1 MSTSTSQSGDVSIE
15 VDEVKNDEPKLDNI
29 DDTEDKKEN
38 GSHSDKYLAV
48 SPEGDFLVELVLKDF
63 DFELQMYEIK
73 ISNDKD
79 DSKQK
84 SYRELSKIHTPS
96 KFTNGQINL
105 SKFINEQINL
115 SKDKDVHKNIIKW
128 SVSVSDKSTSSSE
141 FRLLAISYI
150 SLKDMEDYRN
160 KFKKFHLMKI
170 PNNGFT
176 FVFIIN
182 IINNDYSISEF
193 KDKELPI
200 KFGGVV
206 KFISK
211 DEKDKQIID
220 KSSQNADTNTLI
232 ILTLSGIYKYQMKN
246 KLIKNIQKL
255 KYPKRVYNAMIHN
268 INLIFNNLNDA
279 EYKAYNFIH
288 TFIKQCLNKHYFLVD
303 TKNKDIEYMELY
315 NLDTNQLVNN
325 FQMQNLSG
333 SYSLDSSPIYAISNN
348 GKLLAYVFNKTIK
361 IFSIECSLE
370 IAKFELGADIP
381 IGKDIPNEQLKFVN
395 FFHNDEILLIFSTT
409 KWFVWDIFSS
419 LRDSIKLEDLG
430 SIIELRLG
438 FDENIK
444 PSNSFMVVN
453 KGNKLAIYDDL
464 FIKMY
469 LKDLKKDEEQIW
481 KKLSGED
488 ILKQDPN
495 KNNNRDLQNKESKLD
510 EYYHILEPWLLV
522 EKRRYSNYSFYLDD
536 KKEKLLL
543 IGNHT
548 IQVWHEQGPEEGPK
562 KRSLEFIHVPL
573 SHLPFNYE
581 QSFREAMNSEQFF
594 INVIDINYCL
604 GKFKLNF
611 QIDKIQIENIEDKS
625 FKIKMPKLADKND
638 TENVVEY
645 NIQIENEDKSFQIKM
660 AEYNIQIENIEDKS
674 FQIKMADK
682 NDTMNVVKYA
692 CYSLKYLSS
701 YKKFE
706 FYFKDKKF
714 ADIIEQTQK
723 LILIF
728 IKLHPNEWRLLDIRY
743 DLMSVLIEA
752 KEYKLV
758 KYILSSK
765 EPLHIPLNIPWED
778 KKIISSVDNKEDE
791 KKKKNNTI
799 QTAFSDIDYNTI
811 VNIRMVPL
819 VNFTTTKKIF
829 DIRENKYVAY
839 LKDYISPFRF
849 SSLKKEDYSPFIKLI
864 ESENKDN
871 IREILYEN
879 PSMGAVMNWMWYC
892 SKYYWYRFFYLFF
905 LYFLAYSVICW
916 AYIAHIQITG
926 SFQRILLV
934 IAIVLFYYLSYY
946 HIAVEFKQFCH
957 KGRKYYLDAFNLV
970 DLLSLIIPIII
981 FSYILICYYSF
992 DNGFKNAESS
1002 LLMTF
1007 IIFLSILI
1015 LWYEFFLTLRMFEA
1029 IIAMGHALF
1038 TLLGYPFYIGLNQ
1051 SPTTYEIAKGNNA
1064 DITMTGEEPDNPFSN
1079 ILGSIVAF
1087 AFVIILQNIIIS
1099 YMSDA
1104 FSDAVKDSKR
1114 GLYRFQIDFIHDF
1127 SLLEKSL
1134 EFNNLDSMFK
1144 DKIRAKYICF
1154 FDYPNIT
1161 SSWNDAS
1168 DKMKEKPYPV
1178 TQFDNKTIL
1187 KCWESL
1193 SKDGE
1198 FNWGE
1203 DEKVEE
1209 VETEVP
1215 KA

>member
-15 VDEVKNDEPKLDNI
+15 VKTDDEVKKDEPKIDNI

-115 SKDKDVHKNIIKW
+115 SKDKDAHKNIIKW

-182 IINNDYSISEF
+182 IINNVYSISDF

-200 KFGGVV
+200 KYGGVV

-211 DEKDKQIID
+211 KNDIINQNDEKDKQRTD
-220 KSSQNADTNTLI
+220 KSSQNADRYTLI

-255 KYPKRVYNAMIHN
+255 KYPKRVYDAMIHN

-381 IGKDIPNEQLKFVN
+381 IEEDIPNEQLKFVN

-430 SIIELRLG
+430 SIIELPLS
-438 FDENIK
+438 FDKNIK
-444 PSNSFMVVN
+444 PSNSFVVVN

-481 KKLSGED
+481 KKLSSD
-488 ILKQDPN
+488 YFLKQDPN

-510 EYYHILEPWLLV
+510 EYYHILEPWLLE
-522 EKRRYSNYSFYLDD
+522 EKRRQSNYSFYLDD

-581 QSFREAMNSEQFF
+581 QSFRDAMNSEQFF
-594 INVIDINYCL
+594 IKVIDINYL
-604 GKFKLNF
+604 
-611 QIDKIQIENIEDKS
+611 
-625 FKIKMPKLADKND
+625 
-638 TENVVEY
+638 EY

-723 LILIF
+723 IILIF
-728 IKLHPNEWRLLDIRY
+728 IKLHPTEWRLLDIRY

-765 EPLHIPLNIPWED
+765 ERLHIPLNIPWKD
-778 KKIISSVDNKEDE
+778 KKIISLQDKKEDE
-791 KKKKNNTI
+791 EKKNTI
-799 QTAFSDIDYNTI
+799 QTALSDRTMLAYFLEYYSNKSYEDKNNIGWMNTVVDIIPELYNCNEDESEEENHNNGWVNTVIDNISNLFKSKKIERKKAKVSFKFLEISPKANGLLKVFIPITQLIPQDCELDLQDIDYNTI

-829 DIRENKYVAY
+829 DIRENKYVVY
-839 LKDYISPFRF
+839 LKDLFSPFQF
-849 SSLKKEDYSPFIKLI
+849 SSLKEEDYSPFIKLI

-879 PSMGAVMNWMWYC
+879 PSMGAVMNW
-892 SKYYWYRFFYLFF
+892 
-905 LYFLAYSVICW
+905 I
-916 AYIAHIQITG
+916 
-926 SFQRILLV
+926 
-934 IAIVLFYYLSYY
+934 
-946 HIAVEFKQFCH
+946 
-957 KGRKYYLDAFNLV
+957 
-970 DLLSLIIPIII
+970 
-981 FSYILICYYSF
+981 
-992 DNGFKNAESS
+992 
-1002 LLMTF
+1002 
-1007 IIFLSILI
+1007 
-1015 LWYEFFLTLRMFEA
+1015 
-1029 IIAMGHALF
+1029 F
-1038 TLLGYPFYIGLNQ
+1038 TLLGYPFYIGLKQ

-1079 ILGSIVAF
+1079 ILGSIVAVYDWSSISLDSWNFWPLTIISIICSF

-1154 FDYPNIT
+1154 YDDPNIT

-1168 DKMKEKPYPV
+1168 EKMKEKPYPV

-1187 KCWESL
+1187 KFWESL
-1193 SKDGE
+1193 SKDGV

-1203 DEKVEE
+1203 GEKVEE
-1209 VETEVP
+1209 VEKEVP